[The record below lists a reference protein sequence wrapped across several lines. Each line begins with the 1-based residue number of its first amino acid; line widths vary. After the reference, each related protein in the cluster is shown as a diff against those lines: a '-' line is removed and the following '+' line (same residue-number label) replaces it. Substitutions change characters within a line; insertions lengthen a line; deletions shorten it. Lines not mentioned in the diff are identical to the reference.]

1 MNKSENKNKVLNE
14 IKNSSFE
21 YNAERNAAMIAEFER
36 DGLVIVSR
44 TKDGVDCDI
53 TDKGISFLCSGG
65 YAAIEKEKS
74 REQLKKNLER
84 LFFTILGGALLYLMQ
99 LLIAALL

>member
-1 MNKSENKNKVLNE
+1 MNKSENKDKALNE
-14 IKNSSFE
+14 IRNNSFE
-21 YNAERNAAMIAEFER
+21 YNIESHAAMVADFER

-44 TKDGVDCDI
+44 TKDGVACDI
-53 TDKGISFLCSGG
+53 TDKGVSFLSSGG
-65 YAAIEKEKS
+65 YAAIAKEKS

-84 LFFTILGGALLYLMQ
+84 VFFTILGGTLLYLMQ